1 MILRAVV
8 ALLTSLSLVLTPLAY
23 ASALPATA
31 AMQVSPDAADDDAWL
46 SPGDVVDAGLTGG
59 ERYFA
64 HEYDK
69 NFLDLL
75 KSNDPDDFDDIR
87 RQAVKNGLDRDRLGL
102 LNKVSDVAE
111 LGEFAMHLKQEE
123 WTKAGE
129 MALSTLLDRGSDALL
144 AVRYGV
150 LAAQVCGFFMVAA
163 PACVVGLLVV
173 GSLAKSKLAE
183 VAAERTIAWGKA
195 QYCARWPE
203 TSGCPRRRDSGQA
216 YAGGSPVP
224 SAGSGLDAG
233 ALPGPSARSGAPV
246 RPGGVAAARPGGERV
261 SVSGGSIDVKA
272 GAVVTSAAGGA
283 TAETDIGVREG
294 GGGRLSVSVGNV
306 VTTATGTDA
315 RTVIGAGSGS
325 VSAQDIYNQGGTLV
339 MGDSVTRDGKTCIEF
354 YLRTCIVHVYYRRKS
369 DPCAPGYWMQYRK
382 CMLPADTRH
391 SVGRH

>member
-129 MALSTLLDRGSDALL
+129 MALSTLLDSPPATLTPENVQAYNQAVAARLRGTGMDGFVPTLDKLDKMMSSIQVAGGAVEPTTPGMPRTGSAQDSTWLLL
-144 AVRYGV
+144 A
-150 LAAQVCGFFMVAA
+150 
-163 PACVVGLLVV
+163 
-173 GSLAKSKLAE
+173 
-183 VAAERTIAWGKA
+183 
-195 QYCARWPE
+195 
-203 TSGCPRRRDSGQA
+203 
-216 YAGGSPVP
+216 
-224 SAGSGLDAG
+224 
-233 ALPGPSARSGAPV
+233 
-246 RPGGVAAARPGGERV
+246 
-261 SVSGGSIDVKA
+261 
-272 GAVVTSAAGGA
+272 AVVTFV
-283 TAETDIGVREG
+283 TA
-294 GGGRLSVSVGNV
+294 RLH
-306 VTTATGTDA
+306 D
-315 RTVIGAGSGS
+315 
-325 VSAQDIYNQGGTLV
+325 
-339 MGDSVTRDGKTCIEF
+339 
-354 YLRTCIVHVYYRRKS
+354 
-369 DPCAPGYWMQYRK
+369 
-382 CMLPADTRH
+382 
-391 SVGRH
+391 